1 MKHLPL
7 LFLLVWTSWCIS
19 CTHTAKNYPHAM
31 RMAEA
36 CMETSPD
43 SAWILLQGIA
53 DSIVHMPEEIQM
65 HYHLLVL
72 QADDQQYQL
81 HTDDSLVNILV
92 AYYDT
97 QGDKSKRIQAYY
109 LKGKVY
115 TDMNDAPQALE
126 AYQQALDL
134 AKGKLNWEVPIYKKI
149 YQLFANQG
157 LHDNALRM
165 TQHLLHIYKKQ
176 GSPQETA
183 QAQRNMARL
192 FNQKGEKDSALY
204 YFRQAGHSAL
214 AIADSAIYY
223 EMLAEQANI
232 LYETKETNQA
242 LPLLKKAEQRE
253 DILDKSYIYFSLS
266 QIYRDQRQWD
276 SAYYYN
282 RKVVESGNIE
292 NTYYSY
298 QNLYA
303 LEKQKGNYSKAFE
316 YIEKALNSRNLLQ
329 TISQREA
336 MAQINALYNYQHI
349 ADENADLRLSKEKQ
363 KNVILLLT
371 LLTIGIVFVGFSFV
385 VYQRKRS
392 RLILERERKL
402 KQLAEERY
410 AKSQMAI
417 HDNELK
423 LEELTQLLA
432 KAQEENDLQ
441 MYGSLEMKMKKLQ
454 LQNEEIRLSQ
464 YEQQERII
472 SFMNSNL
479 FQLIQQASQN
489 DTILIQK
496 GDWENIKEAI
506 NFMYP
511 TFNQHLDQV
520 FPFITMNVRQLC
532 WLSKIGIS
540 PVGIA
545 RILKRSRQSIT
556 NLRTKLSKSISDLS
570 LPEDNF
576 DDFIKNLS

>member
-1 MKHLPL
+1 MRHLPL
-7 LFLLVWTSWCIS
+7 LFLLVWASWCVS
-19 CTHTAKNYPHAM
+19 CTPTSKNYPHAM

-43 SAWILLQGIA
+43 SAWTLLQGIA
-53 DSIVHMPEEIQM
+53 DSIVHLPEEIRM

-92 AYYDT
+92 AYYDA

-134 AKGKLNWEVPIYKKI
+134 AKGQLYWEVPIYRKMV
-149 YQLFANQG
+149 QLFANQG

-165 TQHLLHIYKKQ
+165 TKQLLYIYEKQ
-176 GSPQETA
+176 DNLQEKV
-183 QAQRNMARL
+183 QIQRNMARL
-192 FNQKGEKDSALY
+192 FNQKGEKDSALH
-204 YFRQAGHSAL
+204 YFQQSGNLAL
-214 AIADSAIYY
+214 HLADSATYY
-223 EMLAEQANI
+223 EMMAEEASI
-232 LYETKETNQA
+232 LYETERTGQA

-266 QIYRDQRQWD
+266 QIYRDQKQWD
-276 SAYYYN
+276 SAHYYN

-298 QNLYA
+298 RNLYT

-316 YIEKALNSRNLLQ
+316 YIEKALDSRNLLQ

-349 ADENADLRLSKEKQ
+349 ADENAGLRLSKEKQ
-363 KNVILLLT
+363 KNIILLLT
-371 LLTIGIVFVGFSFV
+371 LLTIGILFAGFTFVA
-385 VYQRKRS
+385 YQRKRS
-392 RLILERERKL
+392 SQILERERKL

-417 HDNELK
+417 HDNERK

-432 KAQEENDLQ
+432 KAQEENDLR
-441 MYGSLEMKMKKLQ
+441 MYDSLEMEMRKIQ

-464 YEQQERII
+464 YEQQERMA
-472 SFMNSNL
+472 SFMNSHL
-479 FQLIQQASQN
+479 YQLILQASQN

-496 GDWENIKEAI
+496 EDWESIKEAI

-520 FPFITMNVRQLC
+520 FPFITMGGRQLC

-540 PVGIA
+540 PAGIA

-576 DDFIKNLS
+576 DDFIKNIS